1 MRVGFRKAFPYGF
14 VKCYHAV
21 RLPVLCASDNTLLQ
35 GLEAGHRAHGYVTG
49 VKDYGV
55 FIAFCGAVKGL
66 VPQAELGLEPN
77 QDATTHFPN
86 GKVCFDSGLLQ
97 KDPSSQLHPCHN
109 PVYKEDFM

>member
-1 MRVGFRKAFPYGF
+1 M
-14 VKCYHAV
+14 
-21 RLPVLCASDNTLLQ
+21 LCASDNTLLQ

-55 FIAFCGAVKGL
+55 FIAFCGGVKGL

-97 KDPSSQLHPCHN
+97 KGPLFTAASMPQSCLQGEFHVRASFTASDVSFLSH
-109 PVYKEDFM
+109 